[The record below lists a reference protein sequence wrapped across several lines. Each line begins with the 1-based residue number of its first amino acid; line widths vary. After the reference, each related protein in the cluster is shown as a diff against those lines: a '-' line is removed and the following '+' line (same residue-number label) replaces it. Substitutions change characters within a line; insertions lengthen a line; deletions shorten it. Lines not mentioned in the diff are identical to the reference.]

1 MLSVAVAVDYNQ
13 PPIHW
18 RSALDDAWAY
28 DTDVYNGIEDLKDAI
43 AAQPLHHALAKGL
56 QERPDQLMAWWLV
69 HSGNLEHARN
79 NWAGCTPSQLTLAL
93 IGWKFTLHKA
103 SSGPGGKAP
112 PSKARIIERLTRH
125 PTLTK
130 LAKADKQ
137 LQTQA
142 RIEQGTHT
150 PSQRYAVS
158 PMHRHIEKWS
168 PLVRRLDTQDFVALS
183 RLFVD
188 NLFVPD
194 GAAWAF
200 IARAQKE
207 NAATL
212 DEVLAATA
220 GGWYGN
226 TYDVLSPPIDL
237 AQTPWKEPLAGW
249 ALLANTI
256 PWDATQLWQEPVVVD
271 AMNAAKALGL
281 PISETG
287 LSTASRTTAYAIV
300 ANAKLMPTQEA
311 GVDAELFLDEPTH

>member
-1 MLSVAVAVDYNQ
+1 M
-13 PPIHW
+13 
-18 RSALDDAWAY
+18 DDAWAY
-28 DTDVYNGIEDLKDAI
+28 DTDVYNGIEDLHGII
-43 AAQPLHHALAKGL
+43 AAQPLHHAMAKGL
-56 QERPDQLMAWWLV
+56 QERPDHLMAWWLV
-69 HSGNLEHARN
+69 HSGNLERARN

-93 IGWKFTLHKA
+93 IGWKFCLHTA
-103 SSGPGGKAP
+103 SSGPGGKPP

-137 LQTQA
+137 LKTQA
-142 RIEQGTHT
+142 NIEQDTHA
-150 PSQRYAVS
+150 PSQRYTVS

-168 PLVRRLDTQDFVALS
+168 PLFRRLDTQDFVALS

-188 NLFVPD
+188 NLAVPD
-194 GAAWAF
+194 GATWAF

-212 DEVLAATA
+212 DAVLAATA
-220 GGWYGN
+220 SGWYGN
-226 TYDVLSPPIDL
+226 TYDVLSPPVEL

-256 PWDATQLWQEPVVVD
+256 PWDATQLLQEPVVIN
-271 AMNAAKALGL
+271 AIQAAKGLGL
-281 PISETG
+281 PISDAG

-300 ANAKLMPTQEA
+300 ANAKLMPAQDA
-311 GVDAELFLDEPTH
+311 AVDAGLFLDESTPAALNSSAFSR